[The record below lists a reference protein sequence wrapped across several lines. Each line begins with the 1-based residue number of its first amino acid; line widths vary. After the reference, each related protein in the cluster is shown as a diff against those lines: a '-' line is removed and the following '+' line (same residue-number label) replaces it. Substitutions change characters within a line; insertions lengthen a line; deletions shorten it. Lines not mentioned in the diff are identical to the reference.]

1 MQVPLGYYKED
12 KNNQHTPHSTALIN
26 TTSFYTHSFVKG
38 FVLTVLIPL
47 VPGYYFTAFTI
58 DALGHRVLQVSVKNV
73 LCRLS
78 LVELSLVFEISPLF
92 FVVIPQRFLFHSSSS
107 TLPLLSSPHSLIFVP
122 PYLFPISLPPS
133 SFPSSLPLCI
143 QWIGFVVTACFL
155 AACAGSHDAL
165 LDPNFTTDTGGLRT
179 YFTVSK
185 GEVSA

>member
-12 KNNQHTPHSTALIN
+12 KNNQRTPHSTALIN

-78 LVELSLVFEISPLF
+78 FEEPTLVFEISPLF
-92 FVVIPQRFLFHSSSS
+92 FVVIP
-107 TLPLLSSPHSLIFVP
+107 
-122 PYLFPISLPPS
+122 
-133 SFPSSLPLCI
+133 
-143 QWIGFVVTACFL
+143 
-155 AACAGSHDAL
+155 
-165 LDPNFTTDTGGLRT
+165 
-179 YFTVSK
+179 
-185 GEVSA
+185 